1 MPSRDWLSKS
11 LQQITCAHER
21 VLKRPKRNLT
31 AWLAQDGFWLNS
43 RRRRQSSSDDDYNHK
58 QQQLKETS
66 EIKLLYIPLS
76 TTKTSSLRSRILLML
91 QSTIWRHRSATILVD
106 KEPQLR
112 RHHRQRK
119 GQISW
124 SNGSQAPSAF
134 SHSTLVTP
142 RRRSTGAPLLLPAS
156 ASDGSVTSESL
167 STFSWHAL
175 CT

>member
-1 MPSRDWLSKS
+1 MALAGGCGSGDRRRRHRGNPKMPSRDWLKVISSANHLLTRKS
-11 LQQITCAHER
+11 
-21 VLKRPKRNLT
+21 LKRPKRNLT
-31 AWLAQDGFWLNS
+31 AWLVQDGFWLNS

-119 GQISW
+119 GQIS
-124 SNGSQAPSAF
+124 
-134 SHSTLVTP
+134 
-142 RRRSTGAPLLLPAS
+142 
-156 ASDGSVTSESL
+156 
-167 STFSWHAL
+167 
-175 CT
+175 